1 MMTWGLI
8 ELAKATQGE
17 LHGFGQEK
25 IKGFCTDSRD
35 VQPGDLYVAIKGAV
49 HDGHQFINDVFEK
62 GAVAAL
68 AEDMPDNPKGPI
80 ILVPNVVEGLA
91 HLGHYQRAHLT
102 SKILAVTGSAGK
114 TSTKELLKYM
124 LSAQGKTHAS
134 SKSFNTKYGVP
145 ISMALCEKDCQYAI
159 FEIGMSKAGEIAN
172 LVQIVRPHIS
182 IITTIA
188 AAHIESFG
196 NLEGI
201 ADAKAEIF
209 QGMSADGIAIVN
221 GDVLQSVQLCR
232 RAREQGIQTI
242 IQFGEEVH
250 CESRLLEYR
259 PGEDFNIIKADIL
272 GMPIEFKLYP
282 KGKHWAMNTI
292 AALTAVHFAGGD
304 IQKASNDIGGYRPVT
319 GRGDEIS
326 LKHNILVVDESY
338 NANPASMEA
347 SIASF
352 FERTVKGRRILV
364 LGSMAELGA
373 LAETEHGN
381 LGKLL
386 GEYSAD
392 EVFLCGDEMK
402 FAQKAY
408 GGKAKVH
415 FYKTLDE
422 CISGVLGHVHAGDSI
437 MVKAR
442 RSMQLDKVV
451 TALKQHF
458 GTP

>member
-1 MMTWGLI
+1 MRIWDLE
-8 ELAKATQGE
+8 ELTTATQGE
-17 LHGFGQEK
+17 LHGFAQEK
-25 IKGFCTDSRD
+25 ITGFCTDSRD

-49 HDGHQFINDVFEK
+49 HDGHKFINDVFAK
-62 GAVAAL
+62 GAIAVL
-68 AEDMPDNPKGPI
+68 AEDMPANPMGPI
-80 ILVPNVVEGLA
+80 ILVPNVIEALA
-91 HLGHYQRAHLT
+91 NLGHCQRAHLGG
-102 SKILAVTGSAGK
+102 KILAVTGSAGK

-134 SKSFNTKYGVP
+134 SNSFNTKYGVP
-145 ISMALCEKDCQYAI
+145 ISMALCEQDCQYGI
-159 FEIGMSKAGEIAN
+159 FEIGMSKAGEIAR

-196 NLEGI
+196 SLEGI

-209 QGMSADGIAIVN
+209 QGMSPDGIAIVN
-221 GDVLQSVQLCR
+221 GDVAQSPQLCL
-232 RAREQGIQTI
+232 RAQEQGLQTI
-242 IQFGEEVH
+242 IQFGEGEH
-250 CESRLLEYR
+250 CEARLLEYR
-259 PGEDFNIIKADIL
+259 PGEDFNSIKADIL
-272 GMPIEFKLYP
+272 GTPIEFKLYP

-292 AALTAVHFAGGD
+292 AALTGVHFAGGD
-304 IQKASNDIGGYRPVT
+304 IHQAAKDIAGYRPVT

-326 LKHNILVVDESY
+326 LNQNILVVDESY
-338 NANPASMEA
+338 NANPSSMEA

-364 LGSMAELGA
+364 LGSMAELGD
-373 LAETEHGN
+373 LVETEHGN
-381 LGKLL
+381 LGRLL
-386 GEYSAD
+386 GDYPVDAI
-392 EVFLCGDEMK
+392 FLCGAEMA
-402 FAQKAY
+402 FAQGAY

-415 FYKTLDE
+415 FYKTLEE
-422 CISGVLGHVHAGDSI
+422 CIPGVLDHVHPGDSI

-458 GTP
+458 GTT